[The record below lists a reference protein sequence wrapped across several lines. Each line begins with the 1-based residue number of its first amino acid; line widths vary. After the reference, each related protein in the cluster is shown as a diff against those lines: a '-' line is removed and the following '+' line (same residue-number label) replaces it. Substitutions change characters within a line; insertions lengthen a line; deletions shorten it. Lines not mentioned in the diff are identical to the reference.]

1 MAQAI
6 RPRFFK
12 VFERP
17 ARHNVDLWSG
27 VGGRVA
33 DVRYPALAVA
43 RTISAQSSMATA
55 MVKKGHEMDMA
66 LAQMI
71 DQAVRN
77 VPAPT
82 GQGQVVDKTA

>member
-1 MAQAI
+1 MNADL
-6 RPRFFK
+6 
-12 VFERP
+12 
-17 ARHNVDLWSG
+17 NV
-27 VGGRVA
+27 A
-33 DVRYPALAVA
+33 FAVA
-43 RTISAQSSMATA
+43 RTISAQSSLATA

-77 VPAPT
+77 VPAETSQVARHATPA